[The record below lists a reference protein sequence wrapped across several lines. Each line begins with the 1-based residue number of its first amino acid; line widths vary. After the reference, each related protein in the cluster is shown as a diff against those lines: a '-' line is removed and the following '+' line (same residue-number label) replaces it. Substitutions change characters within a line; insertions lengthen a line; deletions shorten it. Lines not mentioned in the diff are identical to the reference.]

1 MSITL
6 RILLLLASIV
16 TAVWILWRV
25 RKAKV
30 KMEDAIFWICMALV
44 LFVMGTFT
52 KLTFW
57 LSGLLGIQSPAN
69 CVFII
74 IIALLIEKIFTLSI
88 KFSQLED
95 KVEVL
100 TAEVALR
107 TKDLEDEYIKINEKE
122 CSLKSSLNS

>member
-1 MSITL
+1 MSTTL
-6 RILLLLASIV
+6 RILLLLASVV

-25 RKAKV
+25 RKSKV
-30 KMEDAIFWICMALV
+30 KMEDAIFWICMAVV

-52 KLTFW
+52 KVTFW

-88 KFSQLED
+88 KLSQLED
-95 KVEVL
+95 KTEVL
-100 TAEVALR
+100 AAEVALR
-107 TKDLEDEYIKINEKE
+107 SKDLENEFIRMNERECKIEK
-122 CSLKSSLNS
+122 S